1 MLPVEACEAVDGK
14 GLMNDTSF
22 GRSQRQVLLIEAE
35 TLQAFGIQPGDVR
48 ENITVEGL
56 PLSAL
61 APSTRLAAGE
71 TVLEVVGQCAP
82 CSQVDAVR
90 PGLSVE
96 MQNRRGILARV
107 VRGGSMRIGDPV
119 SVLAASP
126 SDY

>member
-1 MLPVEACEAVDGK
+1 M
-14 GLMNDTSF
+14 GLMNDVSF

-48 ENITVEGL
+48 ENVTVEGL
-56 PLSAL
+56 PLSDL

-71 TVLEVVGQCAP
+71 AMLEVVGLCAP
-82 CSQVDAVR
+82 CSQVDALR
-90 PGLSVE
+90 PGLQVE

-107 VRGGSMRIGDPV
+107 LRGGSMRIGDPV

-126 SDY
+126 TER